1 MNLVSFINRLILK
14 KVFEV
19 LFVLFLIFLSL
30 ILIFRQSFQ
39 TIFQDISYFKET
51 NYTHIYIEN
60 NSLPYRVHVI
70 NETYTKET
78 FQLMLR
84 IPSCSESINLKING
98 LFVSLND
105 LDQKDENTF
114 LVLKDEIVADEKKYV
129 IDFLDTPVSDAEF
142 YLENILRI

>member
-60 NSLPYRVHVI
+60 NSLPYRIHVI

-98 LFVSLND
+98 LFVRNG
-105 LDQKDENTF
+105 
-114 LVLKDEIVADEKKYV
+114 V
-129 IDFLDTPVSDAEF
+129 DA
-142 YLENILRI
+142 